1 MSTLIQTEV
10 QADATT
16 LEVLEAAEVTLRTL
30 EGAEMIQIGGGYCAA
45 DY

>member
-10 QADATT
+10 QADPAI
-16 LEVLEAAEVTLRTL
+16 LEVTEAAEVTLRTL